1 MDKLLEAL
9 ARSLNVSV
17 DGITDLLSSVKD
29 NTPQL
34 YEQLVREWTYYTVM
48 SKSSCA
54 MLVIGVILIVALVM
68 FRYNLEVDYE
78 SIDYKEVPDN
88 LTRVEYARLLSKES
102 VKKSSKTFKMYY
114 GGISFFMLLSL
125 VFNISKYLLAPNY
138 SFLLNEILPKLVNK

>member
-9 ARSLNVSV
+9 ARSLNISV
-17 DGITDLLSSVKD
+17 DGISDLLSSVKD

-68 FRYNLEVDYE
+68 FRYTLEVVYKC
-78 SIDYKEVPDN
+78 IDYKEVPDN
-88 LTRVEYARLLSKES
+88 LTRVEYARLLSKEN
-102 VKKSSKTFKMYY
+102 VKNLARHLKCTMQVS
-114 GGISFFMLLSL
+114 LSL
-125 VFNISKYLLAPNY
+125 CCYHWCLIFLNI
-138 SFLLNEILPKLVNK
+138 F

>member
-1 MDKLLEAL
+1 MNKLLEAL

-17 DGITDLLSSVKD
+17 DGISDLLSSVKD

-34 YEQLVREWTYYTVM
+34 YEQLVRECTYYTVM

-54 MLVIGVILIVALVM
+54 MLVIGVILIVAFVM

-78 SIDYKEVPDN
+78 CIDYKEVPDN
-88 LTRVEYARLLSKES
+88 LTRVEYARLLSKENF
-102 VKKSSKTFKMYY
+102 KKYSKTFKMYY
-114 GGISFFMLLSL
+114 AGISFFMLLSL

>member
-17 DGITDLLSSVKD
+17 DGISSLLSSVKD

-68 FRYNLEVDYE
+68 FRYTLEVGYE
-78 SIDYKEVPDN
+78 CIDYKEVPDN
-88 LTRVEYARLLSKES
+88 LTRVEYARLLSKEN

-114 GGISFFMLLSL
+114 AGISFLMLLSL

-138 SFLLNEILPKLVNK
+138 SFLLNEILPKLTNK